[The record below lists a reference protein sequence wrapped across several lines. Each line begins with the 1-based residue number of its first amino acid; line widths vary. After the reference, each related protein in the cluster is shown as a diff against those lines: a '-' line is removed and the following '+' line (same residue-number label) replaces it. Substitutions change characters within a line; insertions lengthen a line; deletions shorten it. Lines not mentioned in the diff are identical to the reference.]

1 GKCNGPTAIAC
12 CKLLTNN
19 ADAFRANCQ
28 GDTHDMI
35 VQTTTLFTTS
45 WLIAITMILVVI
57 VSLKLGAALR
67 GAVLIGFAFGFGSFA
82 FAYAKTLGAEPGTA
96 MCLIVAVMLAIEALR
111 TGKTWA
117 RVLCG
122 VAAGAALLFRS
133 TAGVFLPVLGVWF

>member
-57 VSLKLGAALR
+57 VSLQLGAGLR
-67 GAVLIGFAFGFGSFA
+67 GAALIGFAFGFGSFA

-96 MCLIVAVMLAIEALR
+96 MCVILAVMFGIEASR
-111 TGKTWA
+111 TGRA
-117 RVLCG
+117 RCLVACG
-122 VAAGAALLFRS
+122 L
-133 TAGVFLPVLGVWF
+133 